1 MRPATVVAPASNWAA
16 GAGEISLEADVSGG
30 ASSSG
35 SEPLRARLYPEHD
48 EEDAMT
54 NPGLHLPALVFTLS
68 LVAAGLVSMARP
80 AGAQL
85 VPGPAEGYL
94 IITTDALAAEFEP
107 LAAWKRRLGLPA
119 TVQTIEALQAEYP
132 AAADDAERM
141 RLWIRDQYT
150 GPGAR
155 WVLLGGTAALVP
167 MRQAY
172 TAFYG
177 GQYVPT
183 DLYFSCLDG
192 SWNGDGDALWGEGY
206 LDATNPGDDADLV
219 PEVWVGRA
227 PVANTSE
234 AHAFV
239 VRTLQAALEPATPR
253 PPRALLAAEVLF
265 PIDWAP
271 GDQVS
276 LDGAQLAEELLPRL
290 ASGGFVSQR
299 LYENHQEP
307 AYTAGSEPLG
317 RVPFLDAFNAGHDL
331 VLVFDAQTQTE
342 LGMGGAEVVSVT
354 DIEALTNTVPRSH
367 VYLWGGEGPLG
378 PASPIGPAFFHSPG
392 GSHGGAVT
400 LVGVTQ
406 YAFPTALRAYADE
419 YFRLLIDEDVRALG
433 ETLGRSRLPFL
444 QFSAYDGVNRW
455 TQMSLAMFGD
465 PQLSLP
471 RRAAFDLALSAP
483 ATVSVGGGGGISVH
497 VSEDGVARPGV
508 VVTAYREAEGIAS
521 AVTDAQGDAV
531 VPFVA
536 LAPGEISLIARQDG
550 SPAEVASIQ
559 ANANTE
565 APGASG
571 PSRLAFAPPSPNPSS
586 GQVSFRWTL
595 PAELA
600 DAAARL
606 TIHDLSGRIVHAL
619 DAGHGPGSSRQAAWD
634 GRARGGELAP
644 GLYVARLVVG
654 DQVRQR
660 MFVRTR

>member
-1 MRPATVVAPASNWAA
+1 MNEDFRPQALLFAFFVAAMSIAPVRPAA
-16 GAGEISLEADVSGG
+16 
-30 ASSSG
+30 
-35 SEPLRARLYPEHD
+35 
-48 EEDAMT
+48 
-54 NPGLHLPALVFTLS
+54 
-68 LVAAGLVSMARP
+68 
-80 AGAQL
+80 AQL

-94 IITTDALAAEFEP
+94 ILTTAALEAEFEP
-107 LAAWKRRLGLPA
+107 LAAWKRRLGMQA
-119 TVQTIEALQAEYP
+119 TVKTIEALQAEYP

-155 WVLLGGTAALVP
+155 WVLLGGTDALVP

-172 TAFYG
+172 TTFYG

-192 SWNGDGDALWGEGY
+192 SWNADGDGLWGEGFI
-206 LDATNPGDDADLV
+206 DANNPGDDADLV

-227 PVANTSE
+227 PVSDAAQ

-253 PPRALLAAEVLF
+253 PPRALLAAEVFF
-265 PIDWAP
+265 PLAWTQ
-271 GDQVS
+271 GQFVT
-276 LDGAQLAEELLPRL
+276 LDGAQWAEELLPRL
-290 ASGGFVSQR
+290 TSGGFVSRR
-299 LYENHQEP
+299 LYENYQEP

-317 RVPFLDAFNAGHDL
+317 RLPFLDAFNAGHDL

-342 LGMGGAEVVSVT
+342 LSMGGSDVVTVP
-354 DIEALTNTVPRSH
+354 DIEELTNTVPRSH

-378 PASPIGPAFFHSPG
+378 PASPIGPAFFQSPG
-392 GSHGGAVT
+392 GSPGGAVT

-406 YAFPTALRAYADE
+406 FAFPTALEYYADE

-433 ETLGRSRLPFL
+433 ETLGRSRLPFI

-465 PQLSLP
+465 PQLSPP

-483 ATVSVGGGGGISVH
+483 ATVNVGAGGGIPVH
-497 VSEDGVARPGV
+497 VTEDGVPRPGV
-508 VVTAYREAEGIAS
+508 VVTAYRDGEGIAR
-521 AVTDAQGDAV
+521 AVTDAQGDAI

-536 LAPGEISLIARQDG
+536 IAPGEVSLTARQDG
-550 SPAEVASIQ
+550 SPAEVTSIQ
-559 ANANTE
+559 ANANTD
-565 APGASG
+565 APVAAGT
-571 PSRLAFAPPSPNPSS
+571 PRLDFAPPSPNPSS
-586 GQVSFRWTL
+586 GQVAFRWTV

-600 DAAARL
+600 GAAARL
-606 TIHDLSGRIVHAL
+606 TIHDLSGRVVRTL
-619 DAGHGPGSSRQAAWD
+619 DTGATAGTTHHVAWD
-634 GRARGGELAP
+634 GRSRGGDVAP

-654 DQVRQR
+654 DHVRQR